1 MSDTAV
7 DPATEVITASTSLE
21 PAAETTE
28 TWVDSGIGPKWRNGV
43 PTLSA
48 DAVRADGYP
57 PTAQSS
63 PQKFRVPPDALAL
76 L

>member
-1 MSDTAV
+1 MSDTVV
-7 DPATEVITASTSLE
+7 DPATEEITASTSLE
-21 PAAETTE
+21 PPAETTE
-28 TWVDSGIGPKWRNGV
+28 TWVDSDIGSKWRNGL

-48 DAVRADGYP
+48 DAVRAAGYLS
-57 PTAQSS
+57 TAKSS